1 MKFLFVPHPL
11 QHLNFRY
18 SKVHCGFN
26 LHYPSDKSWGTNFHV
41 LNVVSFSLL
50 MKCLS
55 KSFAYFKIRLFPNY
69 RDLRFLYIV
78 WGASQVVLV
87 VKNTPANTGGIRN
100 MGLMPGLGRSP
111 GGKHSNPLQYSCL
124 ENTTDREAWQV
135 TVSRVAKSQTWMKRL
150 SMHTCRSIWE
160 NNMESHNARK
170 WCSKYSILQHFSWK
184 CFIVFSV

>member
-1 MKFLFVPHPL
+1 MNDVAVKLLRSCQTVFRTVSFSSLPSQQYMKFLFVPHPL

-124 ENTTDREAWQV
+124 ENTREKGAQQA
-135 TVSRVAKSQTWMKRL
+135 TVHRVANSQT
-150 SMHTCRSIWE
+150 
-160 NNMESHNARK
+160 
-170 WCSKYSILQHFSWK
+170 
-184 CFIVFSV
+184 